1 MSMMLK
7 VDLSLESPFIE
18 KAECNCKAG
27 QGHCA
32 HVIGLLYTVAHYI
45 KLGCKSVPPVESK
58 TSLPQTWHIPRRSM
72 GLSPKPI
79 TEVQINK
86 IKPQQNDFPPAK
98 QMRSERIVSNLYC
111 PVPLPLPC
119 KDFAQRLKSNLND
132 IGSTCQ
138 LVTLMNLPSY
148 QPQYVPSPYGD
159 VPLGSILSYQTR
171 PAVIQSDDYP
181 PFPLPPQPR
190 DYATVLG
197 EEEMDYYSGIS
208 MTQTDSELLE
218 NETRGQSMNKVWHR
232 VRSQRITSSNFKR
245 VCSRR
250 ADFDSL
256 AAELTRNKKTVQTKA
271 MWRGIEMEPVAAAK
285 YTALTG
291 TVVLPCGFVVN
302 PNAPHLGASPDGRVI
317 DQSEDSPYGLLEIK
331 CPDKSTCADCPY
343 LIRQADGD
351 LALKV
356 DHEYQFQI
364 LGQMGVSG
372 AKWCDFFVMSH
383 NDFHL
388 ERLHFDVKKWEEVKS
403 KLDYF
408 YFQHFLP
415 ALFR

>member
-1 MSMMLK
+1 M
-7 VDLSLESPFIE
+7 DLSPESPFIGD
-18 KAECNCKAG
+18 ATCNCKAG

-32 HVIGLLYTVAHYI
+32 HVIGLLYTVAHYQ

-58 TSLPQTWHIPRRSM
+58 TSLPQTWHVPRRLM

-79 TEVQINK
+79 TAVEINK
-86 IKPQQNDFPPAK
+86 IKPQQNALPPAK
-98 QMRSERIVSNLYC
+98 KVRSEGIVSNRYC

-119 KDFAQRLKSNLND
+119 KDFAQRLKTNLND

-159 VPLGSILSYQTR
+159 VPLGSILSYHTH
-171 PAVIQSDDYP
+171 PAVILSDDYP
-181 PFPLPPQPR
+181 PFPLPPQPSG
-190 DYATVLG
+190 YATVLR

-208 MTQTDSELLE
+208 ITPTDSELLE
-218 NETRGQSMNKVWHR
+218 KETRDQSNNKVWHR

-256 AAELTRNKKTVQTKA
+256 AAELQRDKRIVQTKA
-271 MWRGIEMEPVAAAK
+271 MRRGIEMEPVAAAK
-285 YTALTG
+285 YTAFTG
-291 TVVLPCGFVVN
+291 TDVLPCGFVVN
-302 PNAPHLGASPDGRVI
+302 PNAPHLGASPDRRVV

-331 CPDKSTCADCPY
+331 CPDKNTCADCPY
-343 LIRQADGD
+343 LIRHADDDGD

-364 LGQMGVSG
+364 LGQMGVTG
-372 AKWCDFFVMSH
+372 ANWCDFFVMSH

-388 ERLHFDVKKWEEVKS
+388 ERLHFDAKKWEEVKC
-403 KLDYF
+403 KLDCF
-408 YFQHFLP
+408 YFKHFLP
-415 ALFR
+415 ALFK